1 MPSTESTIAGAVF
14 ASSFLCVYSS
24 YAKSA
29 AAVCIM
35 NKHRYLL
42 DTHLPFRAA
51 ELIQNKV
58 NEVPGDSLPETD
70 LILLLA

>member
-1 MPSTESTIAGAVF
+1 MPSTERTIAGAVF

-29 AAVCIM
+29 AATFTM
-35 NKHRYLL
+35 SKYWYLL

-51 ELIQNKV
+51 ELTQNKV
-58 NEVPGDSLPETD
+58 NEAPGDRLPETD